1 MPTWRLRDFRDDDLD
16 RAIQIWDQDR
26 QRDDAPP
33 VFPVS
38 EVMAAARTGGPAV
51 VAVVGDDLVGMAVA
65 QAQGDRAWITLV
77 ALAGNW
83 RSRGIGSALIAELER
98 RLREQGIRR
107 IGALLAPEATGTAAL
122 ENSGYR
128 TREGLVYYE
137 KVEHLGASD
146 AGLLAELGGRVQP
159 QGLWGSLAGMER
171 EKEAIERRIV
181 LPLAE
186 PALADRYGVRPPKA
200 VILFGPP
207 GTGKTSFAK
216 AVASRL
222 EWPFVELFPSRLA
235 AGAGSLA
242 TSLRETFTDLAGL
255 ETVLLFIDEVEEIT
269 GVRSGTAVD
278 PGHGVTNELLKLIP
292 GFRDHDDRLLICA
305 TNSVRSLDPAFLRPG
320 RFDYVIPVGPP
331 IRPPGKRSGGAT
343 SAPPPTG
350 SSCADW
356 WRPVRCSPPPTS
368 SSPHSRAPRPPSN
381 VRSPTAVAHRPTPRT
396 TSPPSPT
403 PVPPSPPRRS
413 PSSGR
418 TSSTTS
424 ACDAGFCPPG
434 GEADPHDRQTHRQR
448 PRYRNHGGR
457 DGP

>member
-26 QRDDAPP
+26 QADDSPP

-51 VAVVGDDLVGMAVA
+51 VALVGDDLVGMAVA
-65 QAQGDRAWITLV
+65 QAQGERAWITLV
-77 ALAGNW
+77 ALAGMW
-83 RSRGIGSALIAELER
+83 RNRGIGSALIGELER
-98 RLREQGIRR
+98 RLRVQGVRR
-107 IGALLAPEATGTAAL
+107 IGALLAPGATGTTAL

-128 TREGLVYYE
+128 TRTGLTLYE

-146 AGLLAELGGRVQP
+146 AGLLAELGGRVLL
-159 QGLWGSLAGMER
+159 QGLWGALAGMER

-186 PALADRYGVRPPKA
+186 PALADRYGVTPPKA

-235 AGAGSLA
+235 AGGAGSLA
-242 TSLRETFTDLAGL
+242 TSLRDTFADLAEL
-255 ETVLLFIDEVEEIT
+255 QTVLLFIDEVEEIA
-269 GVRSGTAVD
+269 GVRSGLAVD

-292 GFRDHDDRLLICA
+292 GFREHDDRLLICA

-331 IRPPGKRSGGAT
+331 DPVARAAIWQRYLGPAADDVELHRLVAASEMFTPADIEFAARKGAHT
-343 SAPPPTG
+343 AFEREVADRQNAPASTEDYLAAI
-350 SSCADW
+350 AD
-356 WRPVRCSPPPTS
+356 T
-368 SSPHSRAPRPPSN
+368 
-381 VRSPTAVAHRPTPRT
+381 RPTLT
-396 TSPPSPT
+396 DQVLTEF
-403 PVPPSPPRRS
+403 
-413 PSSGR
+413 
-418 TSSTTS
+418 
-424 ACDAGFCPPG
+424 D
-434 GEADPHDRQTHRQR
+434 EDIE
-448 PRYRNHGGR
+448 RYVRM
-457 DGP
+457 